1 MATLESQY
9 RNYLLDNPNSQIS
22 FENWKTDILM
32 PPIKVVLKDID
43 KKLKQDF
50 LRAKGWSTV
59 WHDDNWVDNRN
70 PDLAGTTLDK
80 AYQYAKENL
89 DLYM

>member
-32 PPIKVVLKDID
+32 PPIKVALKDID

-50 LRAKGWSTV
+50 LRAKGWST
-59 WHDDNWVDNRN
+59 
-70 PDLAGTTLDK
+70 LT
-80 AYQYAKENL
+80 
-89 DLYM
+89 

>member
-1 MATLESQY
+1 MATLETQY
-9 RNYLLDNPNSQIS
+9 RNYLLDNPNSQIT
-22 FENWKTDILM
+22 FEQWKSDILM
-32 PPIKVVLKDID
+32 PPIKVALKDID
-43 KKLKQDF
+43 KKLKEDF
-50 LRAKGWSTV
+50 LRSKGWTTV
-59 WHDDNWVDNRN
+59 WHDDNWVDNQN